1 MTENIDYDWLA
12 WGAHT
17 DWQGFSQIIGTA
29 NEQIYKDYLG
39 DNVPKFTEE
48 CHPKAKIIYIGF
60 ENDRFE
66 EGSLCL
72 VMFLFDEET
81 GKGDW
86 WRGSLSESYPQGGNS
101 QGTPKRRIQSTL
113 DSLARCGFKSG
124 SNWMALAQEA
134 FGKTIPIWV
143 AEKQSRTSDRTFYIV
158 QAIGVS
164 GFASSPAVPW
174 PKAQAQAFQPPA
186 PQAQA
191 VPPMPQFQ
199 PPAPQAQPVQ
209 QMAQQPQQPQQMA
222 QQPPQAQAF
231 QPPAFQ
237 QPPAMPANPFA

>member
-1 MTENIDYDWLA
+1 MTENINYDWLA

-17 DWQGFSQIIGTA
+17 DWAGFSQVIGTA

-39 DNVPKFTEE
+39 DNVPRFTEE

-66 EGSLCL
+66 DGSLCL

-86 WRGSLSESYPQGGNS
+86 WRGSLSQSYPQGGNQ

-124 SNWMALAQEA
+124 DNWMGLAQEA

-143 AEKQSRTSDRTFYIV
+143 AEKQSRTSDRVFYIV

-174 PKAQAQAFQPPA
+174 PKATQAFQPPA

-191 VPPMPQFQ
+191 VPPMPQLQ
-199 PPAPQAQPVQ
+199 PPAPQAQPV
-209 QMAQQPQQPQQMA
+209 QQMA

-237 QPPAMPANPFA
+237 QPQAMPDNPFA